1 MRLKS
6 RNPQKANPK
15 RPEKDDTQA
24 RAIKR
29 LLETPLDQLKTRVVG
44 GVQLGLTEKCLA
56 ISRIGSPCSTL
67 AKTRS
72 GKSMDYALTIKK
84 IP

>member
-44 GVQLGLTEKCLA
+44 GVQLTCYRVACASMQTLTG
-56 ISRIGSPCSTL
+56 RVTVL
-67 AKTRS
+67 AKDTRS
-72 GKSMDYALTIKK
+72 
-84 IP
+84 